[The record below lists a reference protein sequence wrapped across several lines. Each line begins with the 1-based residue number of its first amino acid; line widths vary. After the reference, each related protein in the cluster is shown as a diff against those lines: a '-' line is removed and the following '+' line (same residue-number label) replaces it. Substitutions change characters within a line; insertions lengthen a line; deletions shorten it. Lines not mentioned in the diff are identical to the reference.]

1 VTALSLG
8 ATATHRASGDRRTLV
23 IHTGGIGDFLLF
35 CPALL
40 RLREEGPVV
49 LAGYRERLNL
59 AVVAG
64 IAEDAH
70 DLVDI
75 DFESV
80 FSEPNGALRRFL
92 VPFDRAVVWMKDDG
106 TIARS
111 FEAYGVGDVRV
122 FPGLP
127 PDGWTRH
134 ASEYYAE
141 QLGLSALPPFRLPI
155 EPAETDHDVIIHPG
169 SGGARK
175 NWPMDRFV
183 ELAQRLTEDGRTVE
197 WVRGPAEEALVLP
210 PDARFVETPVVVS
223 LARALAA
230 SHTYIGNDSGAT
242 HLAAACGSQT
252 VAIFGPTDP
261 AVWAPHGENVT
272 VVRGEP
278 WPDVMDVMDC
288 MDAMEGAR

>member
-1 VTALSLG
+1 L
-8 ATATHRASGDRRTLV
+8 RTLV

-49 LAGYRERLNL
+49 LGGYRERLKL
-59 AVVAG
+59 AVVAN

-70 DLVDI
+70 DLEDTG
-75 DFESV
+75 FESV
-80 FSEPNGALRRFL
+80 FSEPSGALRRFL
-92 VPFDRAVVWMKDDG
+92 SPFDRVVVWMTDDG

-111 FEAYGVGDVRV
+111 FEACGVGDVRV

-141 QLGLSALPPFRLPI
+141 QLGLSNLPPFRLPI

-175 NWPMDRFV
+175 NWPMERFV
-183 ELAQRLTEDGRTVE
+183 DVAQRLTEDGRTVE

-223 LARALAA
+223 LARELAA
-230 SHTYIGNDSGAT
+230 CRTYIGNDSGAT
-242 HLAAACGSQT
+242 HLAAACGCQT
-252 VAIFGPTDP
+252 VAIFGPTEP
-261 AVWAPHGENVT
+261 AVWAPRGENVA
-272 VVRGEP
+272 VVMGAP
-278 WPDVMDVMDC
+278 WPDVMDVMGA
-288 MDAMEGAR
+288 MDDMDGATP